1 MSSSPPPTKKFFLKP
16 SALKVPSSSLGVVA
30 TETKDELAKE
40 ESTKTVINTPTEE
53 SDVSKGSLLRPSA
66 LKVQTQT
73 PQEIKPVENPAID
86 SGKISSKISFPPLT
100 PPEETGDKSKTS
112 PEPQNDNTDNGKQ
125 QVITNGHKA
134 SSFVFGERLE
144 DRVTITE
151 QSSSA
156 NPTKVVDLSS
166 KPKNVSP
173 GQEVKT
179 DNQESGSKKRPFEV
193 LTGEEGE
200 FVNSS
205 NFKLLLT
212 VFCTDESNV
221 LQIHCKLYQWET
233 SDAVWREK
241 GNGSLKLNDRIKDG
255 KLCSRLGKG

>member
-1 MSSSPPPTKKFFLKP
+1 MTPVRLIHFFVEERTQKPSSLVSLQTESRLNLSLKESIMSSSPPPTKKFFLKP

-40 ESTKTVINTPTEE
+40 ESTKTVITPTEE

-73 PQEIKPVENPAID
+73 PQEIKLVENPAID
-86 SGKISSKISFPPLT
+86 SSKISFPPLT

-112 PEPQNDNTDNGKQ
+112 PVPEPQNDNTDNGKQ

-156 NPTKVVDLSS
+156 NPTKVVDVPS

-173 GQEVKT
+173 GNGGQEGKS

-193 LTGEEGE
+193 LTGEEG
-200 FVNSS
+200 
-205 NFKLLLT
+205 
-212 VFCTDESNV
+212 
-221 LQIHCKLYQWET
+221 
-233 SDAVWREK
+233 
-241 GNGSLKLNDRIKDG
+241 
-255 KLCSRLGKG
+255 